1 MERCV
6 PALRE
11 NNAHRE
17 DLMSQPRPGL
27 PLPTPQPETDFYWE
41 HAKAHELWLMRCA
54 DCGQAYFYP
63 RSLCPHCLSRN
74 TEWFQSSGRGTLYT
88 FSIAFRPPT
97 PAFQER
103 VPYVAALVELEGG
116 TRLPTNLI
124 EVEPDP
130 TAIHI
135 GMAVEVVFD
144 DVTDAIT
151 LPKFRPSR
159 AQ

>member
-1 MERCV
+1 
-6 PALRE
+6 
-11 NNAHRE
+11 
-17 DLMSQPRPGL
+17 MSAG
-27 PLPTPQPETDFYWE
+27 
-41 HAKAHELWLMRCA
+41 
-54 DCGQAYFYP
+54 
-63 RSLCPHCLSRN
+63 
-74 TEWFQSSGRGTLYT
+74 
-88 FSIAFRPPT
+88 AFRPPT